1 MNQHRQ
7 FIFSLC
13 SMLGLLMLSCSAEE
27 DAGGGSSE
35 VYLRPQ
41 FYTGPV
47 QTRSVVNGT
56 ASSPGDGNI
65 NTVTLFVTKME
76 DGHTPYPG
84 IENNGKTNFTATG
97 SGGTLT
103 WSGNVKLHNE
113 TARIFAYANSPVDQA
128 PSFTAAANDEHY
140 INVTIPDAITFNGA
154 NSWECN
160 TIDYLYGSSS
170 NTEAKPITANNTEGQ
185 YKPSIY
191 LHHALA
197 QVVFQMQTYSGR
209 PVTDY
214 DYVKNIT
221 LDITGTTTFRKAESN
236 AGKMYIK
243 DGSLSDL
250 ATTNRLTFAP
260 QSGANTVQCGN
271 SNATTVAYGLV
282 APLTA
287 IPQAKDISITV
298 RLDKQSETTANY
310 RTLKQTLPSK
320 QWKAGYKYV
329 YKLILSD
336 RAVSIAN
343 VTETPIIGWEDV
355 NGSGEL
361 KPDGI

>member
-7 FIFSLC
+7 FIFPLC

-27 DAGGGSSE
+27 DMGGGSSE

-56 ASSPGDGNI
+56 AASPGDGNI
-65 NTVTLFVTKME
+65 NTVTLLVTKE

-84 IENNGKTNFTATG
+84 IENSGKTNFTATG

-113 TARIFAYANSPVDQA
+113 TARIFAYANSPVDQV
-128 PSFTAAANDEHY
+128 PFTAATANDAHY
-140 INVTIPDAITFNGA
+140 VNVTIPNAITFNAA

-160 TIDYLYGSSS
+160 TTDYLYGSSS
-170 NTEAKPITANNTEGQ
+170 NTKAEPITANNAEGQ

-197 QVVFQMQTYSGR
+197 LVVFQMQTYSGR
-209 PVTDY
+209 QVTDY

-221 LDITGTTTFRKAESN
+221 LDITGTTTTFRKAESN

-250 ATTNRLTFAP
+250 TTSKQLTFTP
-260 QSGANTVQCGN
+260 QAETSAVQCG
-271 SNATTVAYGLV
+271 SSSTTTVAYGLV

-287 IPQAKDISITV
+287 EPQKKEVSITV
-298 RLDKQSETTANY
+298 QLDKQSETTVNY
-310 RTLKQTLPSK
+310 RTLKQALPSK
-320 QWKAGYKYV
+320 QWLAGYKYV

-343 VTETPIIGWEDV
+343 VTEAPIKDWDKV

>member
-1 MNQHRQ
+1 MKQHRQ
-7 FIFSLC
+7 LIFSLC
-13 SMLGLLMLSCSAEE
+13 NMLGLLLLSCSAEE

-47 QTRSVVNGT
+47 VTRSVVNGT
-56 ASSPGDGNI
+56 AAASGDGNI
-65 NTVTLFVTKME
+65 NTVTLFVTKT

-84 IENNGKTNFTATG
+84 IENSGKTDFTATG

-113 TARIFAYANSPVDQA
+113 TARIFAYANSPVDPA
-128 PSFTAAANDEHY
+128 PSFTAAADENHY

-160 TIDYLYGSSS
+160 TTDYLYGSSS
-170 NTEAKPITANNTEGQ
+170 NTEAKPITANNAEGQ

-197 QVVFQMQTYSGR
+197 LVVFQMQTYSGR

-221 LDITGTTTFRKAESN
+221 LDITGSTTFRKADSN

-250 ATTNRLTFAP
+250 TGSNRLTFAP
-260 QSGANTVQCGN
+260 QNGTNAVQCGN
-271 SNATTVAYGLV
+271 SKAATVAYGLV
-282 APLTA
+282 APLTTA
-287 IPQAKDISITV
+287 PQANDVSITV
-298 RLDKQSETTANY
+298 RLDKQSETTVNY
-310 RTLKQTLPSK
+310 RTLKQTLPSR

-343 VTETPIIGWEDV
+343 ITETPIKGWEDI